1 MALDWSKEGLGC
13 LGRGD
18 RLETSSQIVLMML
31 RIIRR
36 YQLAK
41 TLLVGILLVGG
52 VSGGWISI
60 RDRVSLELGIQKS
73 VNSNSVVLGIALGYS
88 IHCFLRE
95 PRQ

>member
-1 MALDWSKEGLGC
+1 MAPVWGEGS

-18 RLETSSQIVLMML
+18 RLESSSQIVLMML
-31 RIIRR
+31 QVIRR

-41 TLLVGILLVGG
+41 TLLIGILLVGG
-52 VSGGWISI
+52 VSGCWISI